1 MDLPQAIA
9 NWIAGKADK
18 KTISSKLNKAL
29 SIIAKQYDV
38 PEDQIKELKREASKL
53 FGLMPTEEAK

>member
-18 KTISSKLNKAL
+18 KTISAKLNQAL
-29 SIIAKQYDV
+29 GIIAKTYDV
-38 PEDQIKELKREASKL
+38 PEDQIKELKREARKL
-53 FGLMPTEEAK
+53 FGMMPEESK